1 MSNHSLFKRCTGL
14 LLGLCV
20 MTFVAGCG
28 SGFKL
33 TGVTVSLVD
42 IKPAEATVL
51 ESIAVLTLRY
61 SNENVIPIGLSGS
74 SHKIYLNGSYV
85 GKALSKDPVGLAA
98 LTSTTQDVTVRF
110 ENLALMRQFVAMRER
125 QTAAYKIESVL
136 YVTSGEEE
144 LNIKTSNSGSVDLRA
159 LTSAAK

>member
-1 MSNHSLFKRCTGL
+1 M
-14 LLGLCV
+14 
-20 MTFVAGCG
+20 
-28 SGFKL
+28 
-33 TGVTVSLVD
+33 
-42 IKPAEATVL
+42 
-51 ESIAVLTLRY
+51 
-61 SNENVIPIGLSGS
+61 IPIGLSGS

-98 LTSTTQDVTVRF
+98 LTRTTQDVTVRF

>member
-1 MSNHSLFKRCTGL
+1 MSNHSPFKRCMGL
-14 LLGLCV
+14 LLGLCA
-20 MTFVAGCG
+20 MTFVAGC
-28 SGFKL
+28 SSFKL

-42 IKPAEATVL
+42 IKPAEATAL
-51 ESIAVLTLRY
+51 ESSAVLTLRY

>member
-1 MSNHSLFKRCTGL
+1 MSNPSFFKRCAGL
-14 LLGLCV
+14 MIGLCAL
-20 MTFVAGCG
+20 TFVAGCG

-51 ESIAVLTLRY
+51 ESSAVLTLRY

-74 SHKIYLNGSYV
+74 SHKVYLNGSYV
-85 GKALSKDPVGLAA
+85 GKALSKEPVGLAA
-98 LTSTTQDVTVRF
+98 LTTTTQDVTVRF

-159 LTSAAK
+159 LTSGAK